1 LIKNG
6 RLGSICGKSWLRD
19 DVHCREI
26 GFAFLG
32 QEGSTAEGLVVGGL
46 VAEGL
51 VARLV
56 AEELVEPVA
65 WPTDF
70 Q

>member
-1 LIKNG
+1 MVKNG
-6 RLGSICGKSWLRD
+6 RLGSICGKSWLKD
-19 DVHCREI
+19 AVHCREI

-32 QEGSTAEGLVVGGL
+32 QEGSTAEELV

-51 VARLV
+51 A
-56 AEELVEPVA
+56 VEPVA
-65 WPTDF
+65 RPMDF